1 MIDQQKSVKISYKQK
16 LSIWSIFLVT
26 SITGIAIT
34 PILPEIQTHFHN
46 ILRTETDLLSSL
58 PNMII
63 IPFVLLSGF
72 IVKRDSRLSMIR
84 IGLFVF
90 IISAIGYQFMTS
102 FIHLLLISLI
112 LGAGV
117 GIVIPIAN
125 SLPSDF
131 FYGRER
137 QRQLG
142 ICGAIA
148 DASQVICLFMTGV
161 LYKNFGWKAPFFVY
175 MIAVVPL
182 VLSFLIKKKK
192 NKTNTQNP
200 KYGAYRFN
208 IKMDKCGFSKK
219 LLYALIIQY
228 FLFVFI
234 QFQISLN
241 LPYLL
246 IHYGYSETFSALSI
260 AFFFLIQSIFG
271 FLLMPVINILGKN
284 VVWLSFLFNAIALIL
299 IPLFIESKIVIL
311 MALAL
316 AGIPG
321 GTIEPLIWDKTSHI
335 CLPNKK
341 LRVFS
346 YVMSVNYFTIWI
358 TPLLIRGFALMF
370 DATKMLRFSF
380 YLAGIIAI
388 ITTIIA
394 IIYKRDF
401 IWGVPDKTDL

>member
-1 MIDQQKSVKISYKQK
+1 MC
-16 LSIWSIFLVT
+16 
-26 SITGIAIT
+26 
-34 PILPEIQTHFHN
+34 
-46 ILRTETDLLSSL
+46 SS
-58 PNMII
+58 
-63 IPFVLLSGF
+63 
-72 IVKRDSRLSMIR
+72 D
-84 IGLFVF
+84 
-90 IISAIGYQFMTS
+90 
-102 FIHLLLISLI
+102 
-112 LGAGV
+112 
-117 GIVIPIAN
+117 
-125 SLPSDF
+125 
-131 FYGRER
+131 
-137 QRQLG
+137 
-142 ICGAIA
+142 
-148 DASQVICLFMTGV
+148 
-161 LYKNFGWKAPFFVY
+161 
-175 MIAVVPL
+175 
-182 VLSFLIKKKK
+182 LIKKKK

-370 DATKMLRFSF
+370 EATKMLRFSF

-388 ITTIIA
+388 IQLLSLLYIKEILSGEFLIKLIYSSKNFVNAFTT
-394 IIYKRDF
+394 
-401 IWGVPDKTDL
+401 